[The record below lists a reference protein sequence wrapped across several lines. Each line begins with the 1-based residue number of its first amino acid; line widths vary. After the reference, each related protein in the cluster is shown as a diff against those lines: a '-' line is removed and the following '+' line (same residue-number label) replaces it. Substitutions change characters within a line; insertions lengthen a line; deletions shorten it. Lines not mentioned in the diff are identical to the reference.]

1 MATTE
6 VAEALLAH
14 AALQEATVYGVTVP
28 GTPRPPPPHSPPH
41 TQPGP
46 PICSVPPHPPEGH
59 EGRAGM
65 AAVVLRPGWALDGA
79 ELFRHVAAVLPPYAW
94 PRFIR
99 LQVKGQPGGRWG
111 TPLWGRGG
119 TAV

>member
-1 MATTE
+1 
-6 VAEALLAH
+6 
-14 AALQEATVYGVTVP
+14 
-28 GTPRPPPPHSPPH
+28 
-41 TQPGP
+41 
-46 PICSVPPHPPEGH
+46 
-59 EGRAGM
+59 M

-99 LQVKGQPGGRWG
+99 LQVKGHPAGRWG